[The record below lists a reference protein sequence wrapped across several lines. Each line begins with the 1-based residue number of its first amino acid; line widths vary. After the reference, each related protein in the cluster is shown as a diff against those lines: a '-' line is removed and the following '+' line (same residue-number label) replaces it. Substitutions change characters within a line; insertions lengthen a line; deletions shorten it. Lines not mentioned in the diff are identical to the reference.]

1 MSLALDIADAVVAEL
16 NAAPEDTFEPGF
28 EAVRRVLPEFELK
41 DLSQLRVSVV
51 PRSVLITTAT
61 RAESQYEVAIDI
73 GIQRKLG
80 TDLDAEVEALG
91 TLIDAIA
98 AYLTRRPLAEAPYAV
113 WSAIENEPVYAP
125 VHLAEQRVFTSV
137 LTVTYRVMK

>member
-1 MSLALDIADAVVAEL
+1 MSLAIDIADAVVAEL
-16 NAAPEDTFEPGF
+16 ANAPEGTFDPGF

-41 DLSQLRVSVV
+41 DLAELRVSVV
-51 PRSVLITTAT
+51 PRSVLITSASRTK
-61 RAESQYEVAIDI
+61 SQHEVAIDI

-80 TDLDAEVEALG
+80 ADLDAEVKALG
-91 TLIDAIA
+91 GLVDAIA
-98 AYLTRRPLAEAPYAV
+98 QFLTRRPLTQAPQAA
-113 WSAIENEPVYAP
+113 WAAIENEPVYAP